1 MVDICANV
9 ILDIKV
15 TVQHVMTLTNVPRVL
30 TTAMQTPNAQIITVP
45 FHVAACLA
53 TKETVE
59 VALISM
65 NALLEAIT
73 VILEHFVPILKVG
86 SIVLV
91 TTDIPE
97 MV

>member
-1 MVDICANV
+1 
-9 ILDIKV
+9 
-15 TVQHVMTLTNVPRVL
+15 MTLTNVPRVL

-73 VILEHFVPILKVG
+73 VILEHFVPILQVD
-86 SIVLV
+86 SIVHV
-91 TTDIPE
+91 TTDISA